1 MKPSKCA
8 NSESIIHLLKAA
20 QQVADSNCCSFG
32 VNKRLEEGM
41 NKILSCITVLS
52 NKIDTIEAKLDDII
66 KQRHNYY
73 DTESMD
79 DGEDDAF
86 QKIRLPDELDRFE
99 EQLAT
104 DLEFKAKTVSL
115 LIYPVKSTPI
125 IKTSICLI
133 SVSSDQT

>member
-1 MKPSKCA
+1 
-8 NSESIIHLLKAA
+8 
-20 QQVADSNCCSFG
+20 
-32 VNKRLEEGM
+32 M